1 VTTVDSNH
9 HDHRFGETNMKTIT
23 RLVAIS
29 LTAIAVS
36 GAVHAKDA
44 ALPRPSEAK
53 TIYEGVDSQGQIVR
67 VTVSSDA
74 GAKPVA
80 VSSRVPQYPELHW
93 TAHIASGSAATIA
106 H

>member
-1 VTTVDSNH
+1 
-9 HDHRFGETNMKTIT
+9 MKTIT
-23 RLVAIS
+23 RLVTVS

-74 GAKPVA
+74 GAKRVT
-80 VSSRVPQYPELHW
+80 VSSQIGRASCRERV
-93 TAHIASGSAATIA
+93 
-106 H
+106 